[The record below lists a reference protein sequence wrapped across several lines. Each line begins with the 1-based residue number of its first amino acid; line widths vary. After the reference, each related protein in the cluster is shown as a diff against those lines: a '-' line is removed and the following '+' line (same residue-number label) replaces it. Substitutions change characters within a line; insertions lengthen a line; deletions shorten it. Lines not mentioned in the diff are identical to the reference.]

1 MPLYRFEHPESDD
14 SGPFIDIFQKMEG
27 SHEYVDEE
35 GIEWKRVFTVPNAAV
50 DTNTD
55 PFDGQA
61 FVDKTKN
68 QKANFGDFFDQ
79 SKEASE
85 KRKSKLGYDPV
96 QRKYFKDWSKERQGK
111 KHPKDKGE

>member
-1 MPLYRFEHPESDD
+1 MPLYRFEHPKSDGT
-14 SGPFIDIFQKMEG
+14 GPFIDVFQKMEG

-35 GIEWKRVFTVPNAAV
+35 GVEWKRVFTVPNAAV

-55 PFDGQA
+55 PFDGKA
-61 FVDKTKN
+61 FVNKTKN